1 MLAEQ
6 ELSIKL
12 VKKILSADNFYKT
25 FFSGGWGS
33 IEEDGD
39 VSPNLKEVQVSW

>member
-12 VKKILSADNFYKT
+12 VKKILSADKFYKT
-25 FFSGGWGS
+25 FFSSFS
-33 IEEDGD
+33 I
-39 VSPNLKEVQVSW
+39 LKYGL